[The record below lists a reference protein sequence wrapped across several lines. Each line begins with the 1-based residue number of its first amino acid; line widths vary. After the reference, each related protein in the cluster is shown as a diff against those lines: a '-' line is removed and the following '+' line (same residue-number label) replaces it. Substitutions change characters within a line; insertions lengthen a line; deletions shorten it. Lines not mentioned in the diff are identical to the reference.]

1 MINIAVLVSG
11 GGTNLQALI
20 DYEKAHEE
28 SKTKAGAPDVPEYEH
43 FKFIGWDVNYDKN
56 SGFILVAKYDKSDLL
71 VTYVDPL
78 SGSPI
83 VKDEYTDDPGSVIDP
98 SNPAHSGFIF
108 TGWKEVL
115 DSAGNHIRVATYK
128 CNCPSPGPCPVNPT
142 GYTPPRTG
150 IVYSLINFFKS
161 IFD

>member
-1 MINIAVLVSG
+1 MIL
-11 GGTNLQALI
+11 
-20 DYEKAHEE
+20 KATRYNNVEE
-28 SKTKAGAPDVPEYEH
+28 AKEEADSKANAPTVPEHEH

-56 SGFILVAKYDKSDLL
+56 SGFILVAKYDKNDLL